1 MFGIGPTELIVILIV
16 ALLIFGAKRLP
27 EIARSLRKAVD
38 EFKKPPEE
46 DKKEENKDN
55 EQ

>member
-16 ALLIFGAKRLP
+16 ALLLFGAKRLP
-27 EIARSLRKAVD
+27 EIARSLRKAVE

-46 DKKEENKDN
+46 DKEEDKGD
-55 EQ
+55 EK